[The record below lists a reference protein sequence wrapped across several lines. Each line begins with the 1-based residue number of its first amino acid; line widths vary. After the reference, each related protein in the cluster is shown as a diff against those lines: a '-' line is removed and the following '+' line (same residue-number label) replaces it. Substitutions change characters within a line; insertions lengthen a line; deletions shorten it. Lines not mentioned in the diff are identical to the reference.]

1 MVVAEVLTGV
11 ALVKSSVSFIKE
23 AISMGK
29 DVNAI
34 MGEVDKILD
43 AEQDVNKKRAKK
55 GGVGIADQ
63 FGIKTVAHEVI
74 DAKLIAEERYR
85 LSVLIDNRFGHGTFK
100 SIVDLRAQRIQE
112 AKEQAKILAR
122 KRQEKAQ
129 EIIEV
134 VSVLLGILALGGL
147 IFAVFGY
154 MAFSMQQVS
163 PSFREWN
170 NGG

>member
-43 AEQDVNKKRAKK
+43 AEQEVNKKRAKK